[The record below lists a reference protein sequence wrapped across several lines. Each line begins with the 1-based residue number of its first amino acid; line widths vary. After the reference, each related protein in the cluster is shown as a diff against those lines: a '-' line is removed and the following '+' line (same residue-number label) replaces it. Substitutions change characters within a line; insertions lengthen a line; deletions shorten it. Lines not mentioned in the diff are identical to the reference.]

1 MNKILLL
8 GLLLVL
14 IIFIIISFNQECKFV
29 ENRVNNNIDKKEDF
43 SGHSN
48 GGTQQYVR
56 LDTCP
61 VCSELIGGVCRPKV
75 CAYPGKTCQS
85 KDNIKKGIKAGMCA

>member
-1 MNKILLL
+1 MDKILLL

-14 IIFIIISFNQECKFV
+14 IVFIIISFNQECKFV

-43 SGHSN
+43 EHNSI
-48 GGTQQYVR
+48 TRFYVIP
-56 LDTCP
+56 DTCP
-61 VCSELIGGVCRPKV
+61 VCSVLRGGVCEPKY
-75 CAYPGKTCQS
+75 CPFGKRCQL